1 MVYNIFRNIKV
12 VFRKVVNLV
21 ANKAYKFR
29 LYPTKEQETMFAKTF
44 GCARFIYNKMLA
56 DKIEFYKKTKQKL
69 NNTPAQYKKDFEW
82 LKEVDS
88 LALANAQMNLQTA
101 YNNFFRSPKVG
112 FPKYKSKKRN
122 KNSYTTNNDKGG
134 KLRIENGR
142 IRLPKVGLVKI
153 RQHRIIPDNQKI
165 KSATITKTPSGKY
178 YVSILVEYEQ
188 YIPDVQ
194 LDKKKALGLDYA
206 SHSFYVDSQGREA
219 DYPKFYRNAQI
230 ILAKEQRKLSHM
242 KYGSN
247 NYQKQRL
254 RVARVYERIANQR
267 KDWIHR
273 LSTQLAN
280 EYDYICV
287 EDINMQNMAQSLNLG
302 KSTNDNGFGMFRTI
316 LAYKLADRGKKL
328 IKIDKWFP
336 SSKMCR
342 FCGTINKNLT
352 LADRI
357 WTCECGKTLNRDE
370 NAAIN
375 IMNVGLSM
383 V

>member
-1 MVYNIFRNIKV
+1 MYNIFRNIKII
-12 VFRKVVNLV
+12 FTKAVNIV

-29 LYPTKEQETMFAKTF
+29 LYPTKEQEIMFVKTF
-44 GCARFIYNKMLA
+44 GCVRFIYNKMLA
-56 DKIEFYKKTKQKL
+56 DKIEFYKETKQKL
-69 NNTPAQYKKDFEW
+69 NNTPAQYKKEYEW

-101 YNNFFRSPKVG
+101 YNNFFRNPKVG

-194 LDKKKALGLDYA
+194 LDKNKALGLDYA

-254 RVARVYERIANQR
+254 RVARLQERIANQR
-267 KDWIHR
+267 KDWIHK

-280 EYDYICV
+280 DYDYICV

-328 IKIDKWFP
+328 VKIDKWFP

>member
-1 MVYNIFRNIKV
+1 M
-12 VFRKVVNLV
+12 

-29 LYPTKEQETMFAKTF
+29 LYPDKEQEILFAKTF
-44 GCARFIYNKMLA
+44 GCVRFIYNEMLS
-56 DKIEFYKKTKQKL
+56 DKIEYYKETKQKL
-69 NNTPAQYKKDFEW
+69 NNTPAQYKKEFEW

-88 LALANAQMNLQTA
+88 LALANAQLNLQTA
-101 YNNFFRSPKVG
+101 YNNFFRNTKAG
-112 FPKYKSKKRN
+112 FPKFKSKKRN
-122 KNSYTTNNDKGG
+122 KFSYTTNNQNGTVAIVEG
-134 KLRIENGR
+134 KLK
-142 IRLPKVGLVKI
+142 LPKVGLVKMK
-153 RQHRIIPDNQKI
+153 QHRIIPSDQKI
-165 KSATITKTPSGKY
+165 KSATISKTPSGKY
-178 YVSILVEYEQ
+178 YVSVLVEYEQ
-188 YIPDVQ
+188 YIPNIQ
-194 LDKKKALGLDYA
+194 LDKDKVLGLDYA

-219 DYPKFYRNAQI
+219 DYPRFYRNAQNK
-230 ILAKEQRKLSHM
+230 LAKEQRKLSLM

-247 NYQKQRL
+247 NYYKQKVV
-254 RVARVYERIANQR
+254 VAKIHEHIANQR
-267 KDWIHR
+267 KDFIHK

-287 EDINMQNMAQSLNLG
+287 EDINMQGMAQSLKLG

-316 LAYKLADRGKKL
+316 IGYKLFDRGKQL

-342 FCGTINKNLT
+342 HCGAINKDLT
-352 LADRI
+352 LADRV
-357 WTCECGKTLNRDE
+357 WTCECGAIINRDE